1 MKLKKRLLAAL
12 LAAAMLLCSCSESS
26 SDVTESS
33 SSAHVTE
40 TTTTTAA
47 SSEKNE
53 TTTSAP
59 ETTTS
64 SSAPDSS
71 KTDSVPEGVPMW
83 EGTAPDGS
91 KITFLGSMHAAKDD
105 FYPLPD
111 KIAKPFN
118 EAEVV
123 AFECDTETAENEQA
137 QFELQQQMALTD
149 GTTLKEHLSPE
160 AYKILGDLLA
170 ELDCTTELVDA
181 YKPWAAYETITAL
194 WIMTSD
200 ITIKNGIDYYLM
212 DKTKTDGKQ
221 LYELEKAADQI
232 NLVAELPEKTYDA
245 LFKISKDMNRQTYSD
260 ENEKM
265 YKLWLTGN
273 TAEMEKLS
281 ELPSDDEM
289 KKAGLTDEEVKLVKD
304 RNKRMLDD
312 RNAVMVSGIKQLF
325 KSGKKTLVCV
335 GCAHYFGE
343 KGIIAA
349 LEKEGY
355 TFKRI

>member
-47 SSEKNE
+47 SSEKPE

-181 YKPWAAYETITAL
+181 YKPWAAYETLTAL

-355 TFKRI
+355 TFKSI

>member
-1 MKLKKRLLAAL
+1 MKFKKKILAAL
-12 LAAAMLLCSCSESS
+12 LAAAMLLCSCSESTDS
-26 SDVTESS
+26 QITESS
-33 SSAHVTE
+33 SSPFVTD
-40 TTTTTAA
+40 TTTTT
-47 SSEKNE
+47 SSPD
-53 TTTSAP
+53 TTTSDAQ
-59 ETTTS
+59 
-64 SSAPDSS
+64 DSS
-71 KTDSVPEGVPMW
+71 TPESVPEGVPMW
-83 EGTAPDGS
+83 EGTAPNGN

-105 FYPLPD
+105 FYPMPE

-137 QFELQQQMALTD
+137 QFELTQQMALTD
-149 GTTLKEHLSPE
+149 GTTLKDHLSPE

-245 LFKISKDMNRQTYSD
+245 LFKISKDMNRQTYND
-260 ENEKM
+260 ENAKM
-265 YKLWLTGN
+265 YEYWLSGN

-281 ELPSDDEM
+281 ELPADEDL
-289 KKAGLTDEEVKLVKD
+289 KTVGLTDEEITLIKE
-304 RNKRMLDD
+304 RNKKMVDD
-312 RNAVMVSGIKQLF
+312 RNIVMVNGIRELF

-343 KGIIAA
+343 TGIVAQ